1 MSIRGAQGYMQLMP
15 RTAKEIAKS
24 IKIKF
29 SLNALIENP
38 SLNIRLGAKYL
49 EQLIVKY
56 KGSYVLAIAAYNAGP
71 SNVKRWIKNN
81 GDPRKI
87 DINII
92 DWIERIP
99 FHETRNY
106 VQRVLENLHIYRTL
120 LKTPASFTDPRIYWR
135 PLRRNMG
142 S

>member
-29 SLNALIENP
+29 SSNELIANP
-38 SLNIRLGAKYL
+38 SLNIRLGSKYL

-56 KGSYVLAIAAYNAGP
+56 KGSYVLAVAAYNAGP

-81 GDPRKI
+81 GDPRKK

-99 FHETRNY
+99 FYETRNY
-106 VQRVLENLHIYRTL
+106 VQRVSRKPARIPNASENSCQLY
-120 LKTPASFTDPRIYWR
+120 
-135 PLRRNMG
+135 
-142 S
+142 